1 MRKMIVAIKYGKVLF
16 LTSYIT
22 IPCPVCVCFH
32 GEAIANVEMDVNVRF
47 PSLDV
52 DPNIYSTI
60 AGN

>member
-1 MRKMIVAIKYGKVLF
+1 MN
-16 LTSYIT
+16 
-22 IPCPVCVCFH
+22 VCVCFH

-60 AGN
+60 AGNSKIHHTEPI